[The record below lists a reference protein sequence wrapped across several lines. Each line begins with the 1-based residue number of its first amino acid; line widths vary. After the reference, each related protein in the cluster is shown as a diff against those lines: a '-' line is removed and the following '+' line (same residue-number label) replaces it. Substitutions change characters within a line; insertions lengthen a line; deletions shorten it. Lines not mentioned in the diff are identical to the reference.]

1 MSKKVDTD
9 GYTANAEPGAWK
21 LVCKRGADCKDAAA
35 RRASFKLPSHCRPQ
49 KSLTRRSTRQ
59 IELTVRQLEILAYAL
74 RDVPLER
81 IEVYRKFVF
90 DVLRGRREIWDSDV
104 AHALLR
110 L

>member
-1 MSKKVDTD
+1 MN
-9 GYTANAEPGAWK
+9 TA
-21 LVCKRGADCKDAAA
+21 
-35 RRASFKLPSHCRPQ
+35 
-49 KSLTRRSTRQ
+49 

-104 AHALLR
+104 AHALLH

>member
-1 MSKKVDTD
+1 M
-9 GYTANAEPGAWK
+9 
-21 LVCKRGADCKDAAA
+21 
-35 RRASFKLPSHCRPQ
+35 
-49 KSLTRRSTRQ
+49 TRRPTNAAMNTA

-104 AHALLR
+104 AHIRQRALNSS
-110 L
+110 